1 MRRFSTLTSLALLL
15 SLGACSKPGDE
26 ASRTAPAP
34 SPEPTTASIP
44 GQTGE
49 PTRDP
54 AQIAGVVAAFAETEI
69 AISQIIIDRNIEGPL
84 RDFAVQLQQTHR
96 QIEERAKA
104 MNASKGGQRV
114 ALQQAKAKTEVKSLS
129 EEQDDQALMNAY
141 IAAVVRDHGDA
152 LKQLDAELIPA
163 ANGELKAFLEDV
175 RKQIAAQ
182 HEEAQALASAR
193 Y

>member
-1 MRRFSTLTSLALLL
+1 MRRFSSATSLVLLL
-15 SLGACSKPGDE
+15 SLAACSQPGDE
-26 ASRTAPAP
+26 ASRTAPAT
-34 SPEPTTASIP
+34 SPEPRTASIP

-54 AQIAGVVAAFAETEI
+54 AQIAGVVAAISDTEI

-84 RDFAVQLQQTHR
+84 RDFAQQLQAAHR
-96 QIEERAKA
+96 KIQEKA
-104 MNASKGGQRV
+104 VALNASKAGERV
-114 ALQQAKAKTEVKSLS
+114 ALQQGKAKTEIESLS
-129 EEQDDQALMNAY
+129 QEQDDQALMNAY

-163 ANGELKAFLEDV
+163 AEGELKTFLEDA

-182 HEEAQALASAR
+182 LEEAQALASAR